1 MNPTQI
7 TAAPSAPADW
17 KELAARESDGV
28 QVTLLWSRA
37 ADRVR
42 VVVADAG
49 LDTELDF
56 DVAGADA
63 LAAFHHPY
71 AYAAALGLPFGDTAP
86 AALDLQP
93 QS

>member
-1 MNPTQI
+1 MSAHHLNP
-7 TAAPSAPADW
+7 AAPLSPYDW
-17 KELAARESDGV
+17 RELAARDSDGV
-28 QVTLLWSRA
+28 AVSLLWSRA

-42 VVVADAG
+42 VVVTDSRLG
-49 LDTELDF
+49 TELDF

-71 AYAAALGLPFGDTAP
+71 AYAAALGRPFDEP
-86 AALDLQP
+86 ASSLDLQP